1 MCPVE
6 CEQEV
11 VKYHFVRYINGSE
24 LKAPLVLLAMKN
36 VVVADR
42 DIKHM
47 TGSNARKIVIVILTA
62 QALRQLLDL
71 TDPLQNS
78 GATISWN

>member
-1 MCPVE
+1 VCPVE

-47 TGSNARKIVIVILTA
+47 TGSNEEKIDRHTA

-78 GATISWN
+78 VATISWN